1 MFGRICGVERRIS
14 ITLRNFVLLHLTGMS
29 IVGILAVCLFVHVML
44 DHLGETA
51 FPFVVAESFWICVWL
66 VVAEAAIIVIAIIL
80 FLVVWSQSK
89 TESQEHEN

>member
-1 MFGRICGVERRIS
+1 MFGKMCGVERRIS

-51 FPFVVAESFWICVWL
+51 FPFVVAESFWICIWL
-66 VVAEAAIIVIAIIL
+66 VFVEAAIIVIATIL
-80 FLVVWSQSK
+80 FLAFGVQSK
-89 TESQEHEN
+89 TESYRA